1 MSLGYGYYKKPSV
14 AQQRAKAQKQL
25 AKLRKTNPN
34 ISPVTIEG
42 NKIAKT
48 WWGSSWCKNLERYA
62 DFSNRIGRG
71 RSYIKNGFVLDL
83 QISEGLITALISGK
97 SVYDVTIK
105 IDKLPEKKWKTI
117 SEQCSKRIDS
127 LTSLT
132 EGKFPEE
139 FEEIFMSQDAGLFP
153 SPKEIHM
160 DCDCPD
166 WATMCKHVAAALYA
180 VGARLDTDPLLFFS
194 LRGIDPSELI
204 KKSVDEKMK
213 SLLAN
218 AEKKTGRVIT
228 DQDAKRIFGV

>member
-1 MSLGYGYYKKPSV
+1 
-14 AQQRAKAQKQL
+14 
-25 AKLRKTNPN
+25 
-34 ISPVTIEG
+34 
-42 NKIAKT
+42 
-48 WWGSSWCKNLERYA
+48 
-62 DFSNRIGRG
+62 
-71 RSYIKNGFVLDL
+71 
-83 QISEGLITALISGK
+83 
-97 SVYDVTIK
+97 VTIK
-105 IDKLPEKKWKTI
+105 IDKLPEKKWKMI
-117 SEQCSKRIDS
+117 SEKCSKRIDS
-127 LTSLT
+127 LAALT

-139 FEEIFMSQDAGLFP
+139 FGEIFMSQDAGLFP
-153 SPKEIHM
+153 SPREIHM

-166 WATMCKHVAAALYA
+166 WATMCKHIAATLYA

>member
-1 MSLGYGYYKKPSV
+1 MSWGYDYYKKPSV

-25 AKLRKTNPN
+25 AKLRKTKPD

-48 WWGSSWCKNLERYA
+48 WWGTAWCKNLERYA

-71 RSYIKNGFVLDL
+71 RSYIKNGFVFDL
-83 QISEGLITALISGK
+83 NISEGLITALISGS
-97 SVYDVTIK
+97 SVYTVTIK
-105 IDKLPEKKWKTI
+105 IDKLPAKKWKPI
-117 SEQCSKRIDS
+117 ADSCAKRIDS
-127 LTSLT
+127 LAALA

-139 FEEIFMSQDAGLFP
+139 FGEIFMRQGDGLFP

-160 DCDCPD
+160 DCSCPD

-218 AEKKTGRVIT
+218 AGKKSGRIIA
-228 DQDAKRIFGV
+228 DKDIGRIFGI

>member
-1 MSLGYGYYKKPSV
+1 MGWGYYYRKPSV
-14 AQQRAKAQKQL
+14 GQQRVEAKERL
-25 AKLRKTNPN
+25 EKLRKKNPDMT
-34 ISPVTIEG
+34 PVIIDG

-62 DFSNRIGRG
+62 DYDNRIGRG
-71 RSYIKNGFVLDL
+71 RSYVRNGLVLDL
-83 QISEGLITALISGK
+83 NISEGMITALVSGSSLYK
-97 SVYDVTIK
+97 ITIK
-105 IDKLPEKKWKTI
+105 IDKLSAKKWKDI
-117 SEQCSKRIDS
+117 AEQCAMRIDS
-127 LTSLT
+127 IAALI

-139 FEEIFMSQDAGLFP
+139 FGEIFMKQGDGLFP
-153 SPKEIHM
+153 TPKEIHM
-160 DCDCPD
+160 DCSCPD

-218 AEKKTGRVIT
+218 AGKKSDRVIASK
-228 DQDAKRIFGV
+228 DIKRIFGI